1 MRKRFVVFGSEPL
14 VWFLVCCSVLMAGCR
29 RDEALAPV
37 DASKTPSSAAP
48 ETVTTKSGRVMVNV
62 PPGEFTMGDA
72 AGNDDE
78 KPAHRVRV
86 DGFLMDAYEVTQESY
101 QRMTGKNP
109 SKSKGPDKPVER
121 VSWYKA
127 AVLYCNMRSAREE
140 LKPCYDMQTGKCNFN
155 ASGYRLPT
163 EAEWEYACRAG
174 KSTKYGF
181 GSSES
186 QLPKYAWSKQNSGKT
201 THPVG
206 KKTPNDWGLYDM
218 HGNVMEWCHDRYSE
232 DYYHKSPSDNPAGP
246 ASGDECVLRGGSWS
260 SSAESCRAAVR
271 YSETPRFA
279 DACFGSD
286 NYGFRCVRS
295 AADSRRASTGQ

>member
-1 MRKRFVVFGSEPL
+1 MNKRVVVFGRDPL
-14 VWFLVCCSVLMAGCR
+14 VLFLVCCGMLMAGCR
-29 RDEALAPV
+29 KKEALAPV
-37 DASKTPSSAAP
+37 DTNRTRCPASP
-48 ETVTTKSGRVMVNV
+48 ETVTTKSGLIMVNV

-78 KPAHRVRV
+78 KPPHKVRV

-101 QRMTGKNP
+101 QRITGKNP

-140 LKPCYDMQTGKCNFN
+140 LEPCYDMQTGKCNFN

-174 KSTKYGF
+174 RSTKYGF

-186 QLPKYAWSKQNSGKT
+186 QLLKHAWSKQNSGNT
-201 THPVG
+201 THAVG

-218 HGNVMEWCHDRYSE
+218 HGNVMEWCHDR
-232 DYYHKSPSDNPAGP
+232 
-246 ASGDECVLRGGSWS
+246 
-260 SSAESCRAAVR
+260 
-271 YSETPRFA
+271 
-279 DACFGSD
+279 
-286 NYGFRCVRS
+286 
-295 AADSRRASTGQ
+295 